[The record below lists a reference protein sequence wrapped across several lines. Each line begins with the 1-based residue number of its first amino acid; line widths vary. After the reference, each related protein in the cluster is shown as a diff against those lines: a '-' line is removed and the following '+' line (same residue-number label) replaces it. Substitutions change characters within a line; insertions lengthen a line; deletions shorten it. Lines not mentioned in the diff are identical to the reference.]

1 MSNQKPEEK
10 RAAEDEQDGHEEG
23 AREEDN
29 VPDWTRFNALV
40 EVAIAALKYD
50 QEEEIINKN
59 EKERVSEPFMREKA
73 TEISRPMRR
82 EDPPVDS
89 VDSPVKEKS
98 HNKSRL
104 RVTTSISI
112 ELDCISEYTNKKMKK
127 GNCSGSHKSDGK
139 NHSRSRQSCPDQEI
153 PNLPQPFRNLI
164 ESLKGTDIR
173 FVIQKVIYKSDVN
186 KNSRM
191 SIPERQVRQQFLTE
205 NEIRGFDRGFR
216 VPLEVFIEPSL
227 DIFHGI
233 DLFRWELKK
242 KNAPPTYQYV
252 LIKEWKNVRTR
263 NGLEVGDEVQ
273 VWSFRIQEK
282 LCLALVRV
290 SEPQKSAD
298 HNTIHNSRD
307 DENE

>member
-23 AREEDN
+23 AGEEDN

-50 QEEEIINKN
+50 QEEEIINKI

-89 VDSPVKEKS
+89 QWILLS
-98 HNKSRL
+98 
-104 RVTTSISI
+104 
-112 ELDCISEYTNKKMKK
+112 KK
-127 GNCSGSHKSDGK
+127 
-139 NHSRSRQSCPDQEI
+139 RAITRAEI

-307 DENE
+307 DGM